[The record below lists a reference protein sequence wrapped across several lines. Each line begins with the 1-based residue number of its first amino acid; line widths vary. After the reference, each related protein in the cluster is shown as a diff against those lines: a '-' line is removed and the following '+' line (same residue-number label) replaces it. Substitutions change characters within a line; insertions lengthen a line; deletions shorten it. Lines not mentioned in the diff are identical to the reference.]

1 VKRNNIEFL
10 WGWFDALRRRDTEAM
25 AAALDP
31 GVVWHGVRP
40 DLVCHGPAEV
50 IAAFLAA
57 YDANQEIDSLELLG
71 GDGHIALGA
80 RAPDLAI
87 DDVDTGGEIYNVFT
101 IEGHKITRIE
111 DYLKREDAL
120 AAAGI
125 TPAPSQAISPSHSD
139 SDSHCVRRAS
149 AADAE
154 AIGRLLHDFNT
165 EFEDIT
171 PGPQALA
178 ERVVQLLN
186 GSDTIVLLAR
196 GGPDGVAVLR
206 FREAIWME
214 SLECYLAELYVVPE
228 RRGQGIG
235 RALMEASMEVARE
248 QGAAYM
254 ELGTSEDDVAARALY
269 ESLGFS
275 NREGKPDGPINY
287 YYEREL

>member
-111 DYLKREDAL
+111 DYLKRQDAL

-125 TPAPSQAISPSHSD
+125 TPAPSQAISPRTATATAT
-139 SDSHCVRRAS
+139 VS
-149 AADAE
+149 AA
-154 AIGRLLHDFNT
+154 
-165 EFEDIT
+165 
-171 PGPQALA
+171 QALPTPRRSA
-178 ERVVQLLN
+178 
-186 GSDTIVLLAR
+186 GSCTTSTRSSKTSPPA
-196 GGPDGVAVLR
+196 LR
-206 FREAIWME
+206 PWPSAW
-214 SLECYLAELYVVPE
+214 C
-228 RRGQGIG
+228 
-235 RALMEASMEVARE
+235 
-248 QGAAYM
+248 
-254 ELGTSEDDVAARALY
+254 
-269 ESLGFS
+269 
-275 NREGKPDGPINY
+275 NC
-287 YYEREL
+287 